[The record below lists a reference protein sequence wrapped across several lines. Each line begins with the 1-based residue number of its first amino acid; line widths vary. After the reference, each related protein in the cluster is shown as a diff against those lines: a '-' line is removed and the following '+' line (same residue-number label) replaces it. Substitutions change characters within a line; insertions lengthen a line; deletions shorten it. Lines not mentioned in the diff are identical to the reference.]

1 MTQNRSTALL
11 GAVAAIVVGALFF
24 RVPVAHAIP
33 TPFTDAFCGPLAE
46 GGCGDGQKI
55 FLDNAKAQTT
65 LTGNVNANN
74 HGPVVKI
81 TSDHNMMLV
90 ATLDSGGGFAT
101 ITPGGK
107 ADFFSGI
114 DVSIPGFEFTGL
126 IFSVQMQPTA
136 NQVGTTDPLTIDGF
150 RGTGASRLADLIS
163 PIETAKTDQDREF
176 SITAVGGLGLF
187 DDVDIFSTTGFK
199 EIKHL
204 KIEGLCQILAS
215 GGCQPLIVDAAEPA
229 SFALL
234 GLGMVA
240 LGAIRRRAAAR
251 RLLGSA
257 LRPA

>member
-1 MTQNRSTALL
+1 MKRLL
-11 GAVAAIVVGALFF
+11 ATTAIVCGALWFH
-24 RVPVAHAIP
+24 PPTAHAIP

-55 FLDNAKAQTT
+55 FLDNAKAQPV
-65 LTGNVNANN
+65 LFGNVNANN

-107 ADFFSGI
+107 ANFFSGI

-136 NQVGTTDPLTIDGF
+136 NQLTTDDPLTIDGF

-215 GGCQPLIVDAAEPA
+215 GGCQPLIVDASEPA
-229 SFALL
+229 SLAIL
-234 GLGMVA
+234 GLGV
-240 LGAIRRRAAAR
+240 LGIGAVTARKRR
-251 RLLGSA
+251 
-257 LRPA
+257 